1 MLSSLRLQNSEA
13 IDAQE
18 FATTCKLFPGP
29 YQKVTRNTR
38 DRIEDGRNLPHRGMG
53 LRKALLL
60 MGKKHKSCSDL
71 FSPISPKKQ
80 KD

>member
-13 IDAQE
+13 IDAQGVCNHLQ
-18 FATTCKLFPGP
+18 TLFQGP

-53 LRKALLL
+53 LRK
-60 MGKKHKSCSDL
+60 GHYC
-71 FSPISPKKQ
+71 
-80 KD
+80 